1 MSAPGQDPGQQADQD
16 AHRHEEG
23 RFNLSAWALR
33 HQPLVIFIITLVTLF
48 GVLSYSR
55 LAQSEDP
62 PFTFRVMVIQTLWPG
77 ATAQQ
82 VQEQVTD
89 RIAKKLQE
97 TANTDFLRSYSRP
110 GESLIFYTMKDSA
123 PASTVADQWYQV
135 RKKVGDMRAT
145 LPQGVQGPFFNDE
158 FGDVYTNIYT
168 LQGDGFSPAQLRDYA
183 DKLRTVLLR
192 VPGVAK
198 VDYFGDQPEHI
209 YLEIPN
215 TQLTRLGV
223 SPQEIAEAINSQNA
237 VQGAGTLT
245 TADDRIFVRPTGQ
258 FPNSRAL
265 ADTLIRV
272 NGKSVRLGD
281 IATLH
286 RGYDDPP
293 AQQVRFQGETV
304 LGIGITMQPGH
315 DVVRLG
321 KSLDAKFKELQAELP
336 AGLALTEVSSMPTAV
351 SESVDEFLRDR
362 KSVV

>member
-1 MSAPGQDPGQQADQD
+1 MSRADPDVP

-48 GVLSYSR
+48 GVLSYSK

-62 PFTFRVMVIQTLWPG
+62 PFTFRVMVIKTLWPG

-97 TANTDFLRSYSRP
+97 ASNTDFMRSYSRP

-123 PASTVADQWYQV
+123 PANTVAEQWYQV
-135 RKKVGDMRAT
+135 RKKVGDIAAT

-192 VPGVAK
+192 VPGVGK
-198 VDYFGDQPEHI
+198 VDYFGEQPEHV
-209 YLEIPN
+209 YVEITN

-223 SPQEIAEAINSQNA
+223 SPQQIAQAINSQNA
-237 VQGAGTLT
+237 VANAGTLT
-245 TADDRIFVRPTGQ
+245 TADDRVFVRPTGQ
-258 FPNSRAL
+258 YANSRAL
-265 ADTLIRV
+265 ADTLIRID
-272 NGKSVRLGD
+272 GKSVRLGD
-281 IATLH
+281 IA
-286 RGYDDPP
+286 RSVAAMRIRPWSRCGWAAAWRWASASPC
-293 AQQVRFQGETV
+293 
-304 LGIGITMQPGH
+304 
-315 DVVRLG
+315 
-321 KSLDAKFKELQAELP
+321 SP
-336 AGLALTEVSSMPTAV
+336 AGTWCTWA
-351 SESVDEFLRDR
+351 RR
-362 KSVV
+362 